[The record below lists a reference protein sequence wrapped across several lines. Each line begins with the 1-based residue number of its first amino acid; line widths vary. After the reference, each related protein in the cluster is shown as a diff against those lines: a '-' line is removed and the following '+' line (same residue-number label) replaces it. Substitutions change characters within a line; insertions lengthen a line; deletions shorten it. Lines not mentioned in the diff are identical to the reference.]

1 MRPPLRPALL
11 CLFLIACA
19 SAQAQEKPLL
29 RPSTDMELWL
39 SAGVEVKPFKK
50 KSGLP
55 YEHKFFKRFRALGE
69 LGYRGNENLT
79 SSKLFYTVV
88 GARYR
93 LSKQVRFGLEHRF
106 NIRDRYTT
114 NTHRVDGE
122 VRLSVE
128 KDRVGLD
135 YRAIFQHEFVMPI
148 RYRDILRNRVSVE
161 YNIPGWK
168 YDPHISLETFTAMHY
183 TGNHLIGVRYEAGTT
198 LDLDKKKKNTLDLG
212 VRYDR
217 EQNLSDLKYRW
228 IFVLAYEGT
237 WNR

>member
-1 MRPPLRPALL
+1 MRIVLL
-11 CLFLIACA
+11 VLLVLVCSIV
-19 SAQAQEKPLL
+19 QAQEKPLL
-29 RPSTDMELWL
+29 RPSTDAELWL

-50 KSGLP
+50 KSGQV

-93 LSKQVRFGLEHRF
+93 LSKQLRFGLEHRF
-106 NIRDRYTT
+106 NVRDRYTT
-114 NTHRVDGE
+114 NTHRLDAEG
-122 VRLSVE
+122 RFSME

-168 YDPHISLETFTAMHY
+168 YDPHLSLETFTAMHF
-183 TGNHLIGVRYEAGTT
+183 TGNKLIGLRYEAGTT
-198 LDLDKKKKNTLDLG
+198 VALDKKKKNTIDLG

-217 EQNLSDLKYRW
+217 EQNLANPQYRW
-228 IFVLAYEGT
+228 IVVVAYGAT

>member
-1 MRPPLRPALL
+1 MRIV
-11 CLFLIACA
+11 LFVLFMLACIT
-19 SAQAQEKPLL
+19 SHAQEEPLL
-29 RPSTDMELWL
+29 RPSTDSELWL

-50 KSGLP
+50 KSGQP

-79 SSKLFYTVV
+79 SSKLFYSVV

-93 LSKQVRFGLEHRF
+93 LSKLLRFGLEHRF

-122 VRLSVE
+122 VRLSGE
-128 KDRVGLD
+128 KDRISVD
-135 YRAIFQHEFVMPI
+135 YRAIFQHEFVIPI

-168 YDPHISLETFTAMHY
+168 FDPHLSLETFTAMHY
-183 TGNHLIGVRYEAGTT
+183 TGNRLIGLRYEAGTT
-198 LDLDKKKKNTLDLG
+198 VALDKKKKNTLDLG

-217 EQNLSDLKYRW
+217 EQNLNALKYRW
-228 IFVLAYEGT
+228 IFVLAYET
-237 WNR
+237 SWNR

>member
-1 MRPPLRPALL
+1 MRIV
-11 CLFLIACA
+11 LFVLFMLACIT
-19 SAQAQEKPLL
+19 SHAQEEPLL
-29 RPSTDMELWL
+29 RPSTDAELWL

-50 KSGLP
+50 KSGQP

-79 SSKLFYTVV
+79 SSKLFYSVV

-93 LSKQVRFGLEHRF
+93 LSKLLRFGLEHRF

-122 VRLSVE
+122 VRLSGE
-128 KDRVGLD
+128 KDRIRVD
-135 YRAIFQHEFVMPI
+135 YRAIFQHEFVIPI

-168 YDPHISLETFTAMHY
+168 FDPHISLETFTAMHY
-183 TGNHLIGVRYEAGTT
+183 TGNRLIGLRYEAGTT
-198 LDLDKKKKNTLDLG
+198 VALDKKKKNTLDLG

-217 EQNLSDLKYRW
+217 EQNLNALKYRW
-228 IFVLAYEGT
+228 IFVLAYET
-237 WNR
+237 SWNR

>member
-1 MRPPLRPALL
+1 VRTVLL
-11 CLFLIACA
+11 ILFVMAC
-19 SAQAQEKPLL
+19 SIVEAQEKPLL
-29 RPSTDMELWL
+29 RPSTDAELWL

-50 KSGLP
+50 KSGQP

-93 LSKQVRFGLEHRF
+93 LSKQLRFGLEHRF
-106 NIRDRYTT
+106 NVRDRYTT

-128 KDRVGLD
+128 KDRISVD

-168 YDPHISLETFTAMHY
+168 FDPHLSLETFTAMHY
-183 TGNHLIGVRYEAGTT
+183 TGHRLIGLRYEAGTT
-198 LDLDKKKKNTLDLG
+198 MALNKKKTRTVDLG

-217 EQNLSDLKYRW
+217 EMNLSALKYRW
-228 IFVLAYEGT
+228 IFVVAYGLE